1 MVTNKNLHNSQYVEL
16 EGESGDTK
24 PTTNIGANSKFYEL
38 DTKDEYYFDATTSA
52 WKKVGGD

>member
-16 EGESGDTK
+16 EGESRDTK
-24 PTTNIGANSKFYEL
+24 PTENIGANSKFYEL
-38 DTKDEYYFDATTSA
+38 DTKDEYYFDATSST